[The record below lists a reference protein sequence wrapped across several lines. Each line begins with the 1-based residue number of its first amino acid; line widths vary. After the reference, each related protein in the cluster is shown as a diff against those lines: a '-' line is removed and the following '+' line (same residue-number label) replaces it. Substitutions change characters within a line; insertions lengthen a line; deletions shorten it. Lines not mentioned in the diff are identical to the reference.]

1 MQDRIFIIADLLM
14 GSAYADQH
22 LTGQEKAQVRKL
34 LREILGTSNLPLDLD
49 FRIEEFDPSAFD
61 LTKAAAAFSDD
72 PPELKRKLLDLL
84 SAVHAVDEEFDLAE
98 DAYLRKVG
106 LAMGLP
112 EERFRDLAAVII
124 DERNLSQ
131 EMEMLRRSG
140 ELPQLP
146 PQKKP

>member
-1 MQDRIFIIADLLM
+1 MEDRIFIIADLLM
-14 GSAYADQH
+14 GAAHADH
-22 LTGQEKAQVRKL
+22 ESTGQEKAEVRKL
-34 LREILGTSNLPLDLD
+34 LREVLLTSSLPLDLD
-49 FRIEEFDPSAFD
+49 FHIEEFDPKKFD
-61 LTKAAAAFSDD
+61 LTTAAGAFTAD
-72 PPELKRKLLDLL
+72 PPEQKRKLLDLL
-84 SAVHAVDEEFDLAE
+84 SAVHAVDEAFDLAE

-140 ELPQLP
+140 ELPVILSE
-146 PQKKP
+146 KKL

>member
-1 MQDRIFIIADLLM
+1 MEDRIFIIADLLM
-14 GSAYADQH
+14 GAAHADQH

-34 LREILGTSNLPLDLD
+34 LREVLGTTSLPLDLD
-49 FRIEEFDPSAFD
+49 FRIEEFDPKAFD
-61 LTKAAAAFSDD
+61 LDKAAAAFTGD
-72 PPELKRKLLDLL
+72 PPEAKRKLLDLL

-98 DAYLRKVG
+98 DAYLRRVG

-140 ELPQLP
+140 ELPQIIFE
-146 PQKKP
+146 KKL

>member
-1 MQDRIFIIADLLM
+1 MEDRIFIIADLLM
-14 GSAYADQH
+14 GAAHADQH

-34 LREILGTSNLPLDLD
+34 LRQVLLTTSLPLDLD
-49 FRIEEFDPSAFD
+49 FHIEEFDPKAFD
-61 LTKAAAAFSDD
+61 LHKAAAAFTGDT
-72 PPELKRKLLDLL
+72 PELKRKLLDLL
-84 SAVHAVDEEFDLAE
+84 SAVHAVDEAFDLAE

-140 ELPQLP
+140 ELPQIISE
-146 PQKKP
+146 KKL

>member
-1 MQDRIFIIADLLM
+1 M
-14 GSAYADQH
+14 
-22 LTGQEKAQVRKL
+22 RKL
-34 LREILGTSNLPLDLD
+34 LREILRTSNLPLDLD
-49 FRIEEFDPSAFD
+49 FHLDEFDPKTFD
-61 LTKAAAAFSDD
+61 LTKAAAAFTDD

-140 ELPQLP
+140 ELPQISP
-146 PQKKP
+146 EEAKP